1 MASFEQTL
9 DEYLRL
15 KEEKVVLEQEEP
27 VGPEY
32 GKGDRYRWSF
42 AYQRVLDTLSSYKQ
56 KISEYLDSELDTYF
70 QEPAWNKE
78 TACRLLK
85 YRLSQMY

>member
-1 MASFEQTL
+1 MATFEQTL

-15 KEEKVVLEQEEP
+15 KDEKVVLEQEEP
-27 VGPEY
+27 VGPEFE
-32 GKGDRYRWSF
+32 KGDRYRWSF
-42 AYQRVLDTLSSYKQ
+42 AFQRILDSLSLYKQ
-56 KISEYLDSELDTYF
+56 KIGQHLDKELDDYF

-85 YRLSQMY
+85 EKIYGSN

>member
-15 KEEKVVLEQEEP
+15 KDEKALLEEEEP
-27 VGPEY
+27 VGPEFE
-32 GKGDRYRWSF
+32 KGDRYRWSF
-42 AYQRVLDTLSSYKQ
+42 AFQRVVESLSLYKQ
-56 KISEYLDSELDTYF
+56 KLSVYLDGELDTYF

-78 TACRLLK
+78 SACRLLK
-85 YRLSQMY
+85 DRVSQTN

>member
-15 KEEKVVLEQEEP
+15 KDEKAMLEQEEP

-32 GKGDRYRWSF
+32 EKGDRYRWSF
-42 AYQRVLDTLSSYKQ
+42 AFQRILDSLSTYKQ
-56 KISEYLDSELDTYF
+56 KISEYLDNELDTYF
-70 QEPAWNKE
+70 QAPAWNKE

-85 YRLSQMY
+85 DRLSYTN